1 MLDFLQIIISFI
13 VAISILIAVHEFGHF
28 WVARKLGVK
37 VLRYSI
43 GFGKPVWSK
52 TSAVDNTE
60 YVIASIPLGG
70 YVKMLDERE
79 GEVKQEERH
88 RAFNNQSV
96 AKRFAIVFA
105 GPAFNFIFALFAYW
119 LMFVIGVTGIK
130 PIVGEITENTPAA
143 YAQLKSGD
151 EILSIDGKQTPIWDV
166 AMQALLPGMIQ
177 HRSLDVEVVTEEGI
191 TTKRSIDFSNI
202 NQEVEPG
209 IFFKI
214 IGFYPWRPAVDAV
227 VGQVLDN
234 SPAEKA
240 GLQKDDKI
248 VAINGVTIK
257 DWYALVDFVSAR
269 PQQQLRLTIS
279 RDDQLLEMVLVTE
292 IANVEGKEVGR
303 VGIIGPADAGKY
315 PEDMKVLY
323 MYGPLVAIGQSIENT
338 WDNSVLM
345 LSMLWKIVTGEV
357 SLKNLSGPINIAV
370 YAGQSASAGIARFL
384 DFLAIVSISLG
395 ILNLLPI
402 PILDGGHLMYYMIE
416 KVKGSPVSEKT
427 EELGQRI
434 GIAILIMLM
443 SLAFYN
449 DILRLLNN

>member
-13 VAISILIAVHEFGHF
+13 IAISILIAVHEFGHF

-43 GFGKPVWSK
+43 GFGKPIWSK
-52 TSAVDNTE
+52 TSKIDNTE
-60 YVIASIPLGG
+60 YVVASIPLGG

-79 GEVKQEERH
+79 GEVNQEERH
-88 RAFNNQSV
+88 RAFNNQTV

-105 GPAFNFIFALFAYW
+105 GPAFNFIFAVFAYW
-119 LMFVIGVTGIK
+119 LMFVIGVTGVK
-130 PIVGEITENTPAA
+130 PIIGDITENTPAA
-143 YAQLKSGD
+143 YAEFKSGE
-151 EILSIDGKQTPIWDV
+151 EIVAINGKQTPIWDV
-166 AMQALLPGMIQ
+166 AMQSLLPGMIQ
-177 HRSLDVEVVTEEGI
+177 HRALDVEVVTEQGLKANR
-191 TTKRSIDFSNI
+191 TIDFSNVK
-202 NQEVEPG
+202 QEVEPEV
-209 IFFKI
+209 FFKI
-214 IGFYPWRPAVDAV
+214 IGFFPWRPAINAT
-227 VGQVLDN
+227 VGQVVED

-240 GLQKDDKI
+240 GLKNGDKI
-248 VAINGVTIK
+248 LSINDIEIK
-257 DWYALVDFVSAR
+257 DWFTLVDYVSKR
-269 PQQQLRLTIS
+269 PQQELILKIDRNGRTVEKI
-279 RDDQLLEMVLVTE
+279 LVTS
-292 IANVEGKEVGR
+292 VVDDEGKKIGR
-303 VGIIGPADAGKY
+303 MGIGPADTGKY

-323 MYGPLVAIGQSIENT
+323 QYGAVSAIGQSVQNT
-338 WDNSVLM
+338 WDNSALM
-345 LSMLWKIVTGEV
+345 LNMLWKIVTGEV

-402 PILDGGHLMYYMIE
+402 PILDGGHLMYYVIE
-416 KVKGSPVSEKT
+416 IIKGKPVSEQT
-427 EELGQRI
+427 EEMGQRV

>member
-1 MLDFLQIIISFI
+1 MLDFLQMIISFI

-43 GFGKPVWSK
+43 GFGKPIWSR
-52 TSAVDNTE
+52 TSKIDNTE
-60 YVIASIPLGG
+60 YVVASIPLGG

-79 GEVKQEERH
+79 GEVREEERH
-88 RAFNNQSV
+88 RAFNNKSV
-96 AKRFAIVFA
+96 GKRFAIVFA
-105 GPAFNFIFALFAYW
+105 GPAFNFIFAIVAYW
-119 LMFVIGVTGIK
+119 LMFVIGVTGVK
-130 PIVGEITENTPAA
+130 PIVGEVTDNSPAA
-143 YAQLKSGD
+143 YAEFRKG
-151 EILSIDGKQTPIWDV
+151 EEVVSIDGKQTPIWDV

-177 HRSLDVEVVTEEGI
+177 RRSVDVEVVTGQGL
-191 TTKRSIDFSNI
+191 TTKRTIDFSNI
-202 NQEVEPG
+202 EQEVEPE

-214 IGFYPWRPAVDAV
+214 IGFYPWRPAIDAV
-227 VGQVLDN
+227 VGQIIEN

-240 GLQKDDKI
+240 GLQKNDRI
-248 VAINGVTIK
+248 VAINGTTIK
-257 DWYALVDFVSAR
+257 DWYALVDHVSAR
-269 PQQQLRLTIS
+269 PKQQLKLTIS
-279 RDDQLLEMVLVTE
+279 RDGQTLEKMLETD
-292 IANVEGKEVGR
+292 IARVEGKNVGR
-303 VGIIGPADAGKY
+303 MGIGPAEIGKY

-323 MYGPLVAIGQSIENT
+323 QYGALAAIGQSVENT

-402 PILDGGHLMYYMIE
+402 PILDGGHLMYYVIE
-416 KVKGSPVSEKT
+416 MFKGRPVSEKT
-427 EELGQRI
+427 EEIGQRI

>member
-1 MLDFLQIIISFI
+1 MLDFLQIVISFI

-43 GFGKPVWSK
+43 GFGKPIWSK
-52 TSAVDNTE
+52 TSKIDDTE
-60 YVIASIPLGG
+60 YVVASIPLGG

-79 GEVKQEERH
+79 GEVQIDERH

-105 GPAFNFIFALFAYW
+105 GPAFNFIFAIFAYW
-119 LMFVIGVTGIK
+119 LMFVIGVTGVK
-130 PIVGEITENTPAA
+130 PIIGEVADKTPAA
-143 YAQLKSGD
+143 YAEFKSGE
-151 EILSIDGKQTPIWDV
+151 EIIAIDGKQTPIWDV

-177 HRSLDVEVVTEEGI
+177 HRELNVEVLTEQGLKANR
-191 TTKRSIDFSNI
+191 TIDFGKVKHEI
-202 NQEVEPG
+202 EPEV
-209 IFFKI
+209 FFKI
-214 IGFYPWRPAVDAV
+214 VGFYPWRPAIKAT
-227 VGQVLDN
+227 VGQVLEG

-240 GLQKDDKI
+240 GLIKGDKI
-248 VAINGVTIK
+248 LSIDKIDIK
-257 DWYALVDFVSAR
+257 DWFALVDYVSNR
-269 PQQQLRLTIS
+269 PQQELI
-279 RDDQLLEMVLVTE
+279 LLIDRNKQIIEKKLVTG
-292 IANVEGKEVGR
+292 IAKVEGKEVGR
-303 VGIIGPADAGKY
+303 IGIGPAEIGKY
-315 PEDMKVLY
+315 PEHMKVLY
-323 MYGPLVAIGQSIENT
+323 QYGALDAIGQSVQNT
-338 WDNSVLM
+338 WDNSALM
-345 LSMLWKIVTGEV
+345 LNMLWKIVTGEV

-402 PILDGGHLMYYMIE
+402 PILDGGHLMYYVVEII
-416 KVKGSPVSEKT
+416 KGRPVSEQT
-427 EELGQRI
+427 EEMGQRI

>member
-43 GFGKPVWSK
+43 GFGKPIWSK
-52 TSAVDNTE
+52 TSKVDNTE

-79 GEVKQEERH
+79 AEVPQAERH
-88 RAFNNQSV
+88 RAFNTQSV

-105 GPAFNFIFALFAYW
+105 GPAFNFIFAVIAYW
-119 LMFVIGVTGIK
+119 LMFVIGVTGVK
-130 PIVGEITENTPAA
+130 PVIGNITNDTPAA
-143 YAQLKSGD
+143 YAEFKSGE
-151 EILSIDGKQTPIWDV
+151 EIITIDGKSTPIWDV

-177 HRSLDVEVVTEEGI
+177 HRALDVEVI
-191 TTKRSIDFSNI
+191 TTQGLKANRTIDFSNVK
-202 NQEVEPG
+202 QEVEPEV
-209 IFFKI
+209 FFNI
-214 IGFYPWRPAVDAV
+214 IGFQPWRPEIKAI
-227 VGQVLDN
+227 VGQVLEK

-240 GLQKDDKI
+240 GLQKGDKI
-248 VAINGVTIK
+248 HAINNKTIK
-257 DWYALVDFVSAR
+257 DWFELVEYVSQR
-269 PQQQLRLTIS
+269 PQQQLTLEIVRNGQPLKIDLLTA
-279 RDDQLLEMVLVTE
+279 T
-292 IANVEGKEVGR
+292 ANVKGKEIGR
-303 VGIIGPADAGKY
+303 IGIGPAETGVY
-315 PEDMKVLY
+315 PDDMKVHY
-323 MYGPLVAIGQSIENT
+323 QYGVLGAVSQSIQNT

-345 LSMLWKIVTGEV
+345 LNMLWKIVTGEV

-384 DFLAIVSISLG
+384 DFLAVVSISLG

-402 PILDGGHLMYYMIE
+402 PILDGGHLMYYVVEMI
-416 KVKGSPVSEKT
+416 KGRPVSEQT